1 MKPKLFSRIIS
12 KLLIIMLILCST
24 TIFACVNNSYDL
36 EYKVNSDGKTC
47 TITGLGNYSSK
58 NLVIPYKIGDYEVT
72 AIADC
77 AFQGTDIITF
87 SGGDNIIT
95 IGKAAF
101 RNCRYLR
108 MALIPEKVVEIE
120 EYCFEFCESLSNV
133 TFPQNLVSIGYAAF
147 AECSSLVSLDI
158 PDTVLEIEGYAFDQC
173 KSLSNIK
180 LPSKLRSVEDGTFLK
195 CSSLVTI
202 NIPETVIRIGV
213 CAFSLCQSLTSI
225 NIPNKVEAIGDFA
238 FSGCQS
244 LTEIIIPNSV
254 TQIGQSAFAICLSLT
269 EIHFPASVTTIGT
282 APLAYTNLTS
292 IGVDIDNPVL
302 SSIDGNLYLNNTVF
316 LNYAGGKSDDFFS
329 IPNGVAQIGTESFA
343 GCINLK
349 TISIP
354 QSVNYIGAQVF
365 YMSPNIETI
374 YYDGTIADWY
384 WIVKNNNWN
393 AKTESVFT
401 IICTDGTIAMDGT
414 VTYN

>member
-1 MKPKLFSRIIS
+1 MKPKLLSTVLS
-12 KLLIIMLILCST
+12 KLLIIILILCST
-24 TIFACVNNSYDL
+24 TFFACVHYSYDL
-36 EYKVNSDGKTC
+36 EYKVNNDEKTC
-47 TITGLGNYSSK
+47 TITGLGTYSSK
-58 NLVIPYKIGDYEVT
+58 NLIIPETIDGYTVT

-77 AFQGTDIITF
+77 AFQGTEIETF
-87 SGGDNIIT
+87 SGPDSIT
-95 IGKAAF
+95 QIGMGAF
-101 RNCRYLR
+101 RNCKNLR
-108 MALIPEKVVEIE
+108 RVFIPEGVLEIE
-120 EYCFEFCESLSNV
+120 GYCFEFCESLHTVHLPSN
-133 TFPQNLVSIGYAAF
+133 LKSIGYAAF
-147 AECSSLVSLDI
+147 AECSSLVSIDI

-180 LPSKLRSVEDGTFLK
+180 LPSKLQSVEDGVFLK

-213 CAFSLCQSLTSI
+213 VAFSLCQSLTSI
-225 NIPNKVEAIGDFA
+225 SIPNKVETIGDFA

-254 TQIGQSAFAICLSLT
+254 TQIGQSAFSLCLSLT
-269 EIHFPASVTTIGT
+269 EIHFPASVTKIGT

-292 IGVDIDNPVL
+292 IDVDIDNPVL

-316 LNYAGGKSDDFFS
+316 LNYAGGKSDNFFS
-329 IPNGVAQIGTESFA
+329 IPDGVEQIGTESFS

-354 QSVNYIGAQVF
+354 QSVKYIGAQVF

-374 YYDGTIADWY
+374 YYDGTIGDWY
-384 WIVKNNNWN
+384 YIVKNHNWN
-393 AKTESVFT
+393 AGTESVFT
-401 IICTDGTIAMDGT
+401 IVCTDGTIAMDGT